1 MTTEFN
7 RQQRIS
13 YLRSLSVQEL
23 LRHVDRSNPEVK
35 VLAELVER
43 LIEENKN
50 NG

>member
-7 RQQRIS
+7 RQQKIS

-35 VLAELVER
+35 VLAEMLER
-43 LIEENKN
+43 MLEEKN
-50 NG
+50 NNG